1 MLLSKTKSPALI
13 TAQKTKNGTEIS
25 EKKTQKPNFSNSDE
39 TISENGAKTALN
51 VHVQGK
57 IFIYTLPYNNKI
69 LIPFKNVE
77 MQQKDA
83 RKKIFPVLALVLQT
97 GGDK

>member
-1 MLLSKTKSPALI
+1 MLSKTISPALI

-39 TISENGAKTALN
+39 TVSENGAKTALN

-57 IFIYTLPYNNKI
+57 IFIHTLPYINKCGKATKKCKKNFFP
-69 LIPFKNVE
+69 LIS
-77 MQQKDA
+77 A
-83 RKKIFPVLALVLQT
+83 RFVDF
-97 GGDK
+97 GDE